1 MLEIFLLIYL
11 SKKIGK
17 VLESKGHK
25 KAWYIAVFVITWIAA
40 EVGGGAIGAV
50 LFPEAPIAMYG
61 IALLGAGAAYFA
73 NYYFAKSLPDSTPV
87 DLLNEFGTSQEQ

>member
-1 MLEIFLLIYL
+1 MLIYL

-17 VLESKGHK
+17 MLASKAHK
-25 KAWYIAVFVITWIAA
+25 KAGYIAVFVITWIAA

-50 LFPEAPIAMYG
+50 LFPEASIAMYG
-61 IALLGAGAAYFA
+61 VAFLGGGAAYFA
-73 NYYFAKSLPDSTPV
+73 NYFFAKSLPDSTPV